1 MRLLL
6 FVGLGYFRDEDSY
19 EFGKASQTIDI
30 ETEVQPYMID
40 DLNDKVTT
48 AVSAVSGGVWSRRE
62 GIMFAGNADRI
73 EEELAEIKE
82 EQAAKNPQIGNKE
95 QRNAS

>member
-40 DLNDKVTT
+40 DLNDKVTA
-48 AVSAVSGGVWSRRE
+48 AVSTVVRFNGTA
-62 GIMFAGNADRI
+62 MMCKYYRI
-73 EEELAEIKE
+73 PLY
-82 EQAAKNPQIGNKE
+82 
-95 QRNAS
+95 

>member
-40 DLNDKVTT
+40 DLNDKVTA
-48 AVSAVSGGVWSRRE
+48 AVSTVGSGILDLMGQQGCANIIGSHS
-62 GIMFAGNADRI
+62 IKSCLKSYILAI
-73 EEELAEIKE
+73 CELFVEKI
-82 EQAAKNPQIGNKE
+82 
-95 QRNAS
+95 SV

>member
-40 DLNDKVTT
+40 DLNDKVTA
-48 AVSAVSGGVWSRRE
+48 AVSTLLKVVSNH
-62 GIMFAGNADRI
+62 IY
-73 EEELAEIKE
+73 
-82 EQAAKNPQIGNKE
+82 
-95 QRNAS
+95 

>member
-30 ETEVQPYMID
+30 EMEVQPYMID
-40 DLNDKVTT
+40 LNDKVTA
-48 AVSAVSGGVWSRRE
+48 AVST
-62 GIMFAGNADRI
+62 
-73 EEELAEIKE
+73 
-82 EQAAKNPQIGNKE
+82 
-95 QRNAS
+95 

>member
-19 EFGKASQTIDI
+19 EF

-40 DLNDKVTT
+40 DLNDKVTA
-48 AVSAVSGGVWSRRE
+48 AVSTVGN
-62 GIMFAGNADRI
+62 GILDLMG
-73 EEELAEIKE
+73 
-82 EQAAKNPQIGNKE
+82 QQ
-95 QRNAS
+95 

>member
-19 EFGKASQTIDI
+19 EFGKATIDI

-40 DLNDKVTT
+40 DLNDKVTA
-48 AVSAVSGGVWSRRE
+48 AVSTVGSGILDLMG
-62 GIMFAGNADRI
+62 
-73 EEELAEIKE
+73 
-82 EQAAKNPQIGNKE
+82 QQ
-95 QRNAS
+95 

>member
-30 ETEVQPYMID
+30 ETE
-40 DLNDKVTT
+40 DLNDKVTA
-48 AVSAVSGGVWSRRE
+48 AVSTVGSGILDLMG
-62 GIMFAGNADRI
+62 
-73 EEELAEIKE
+73 
-82 EQAAKNPQIGNKE
+82 QQ
-95 QRNAS
+95 

>member
-6 FVGLGYFRDEDSY
+6 FVGLGYFRDQDSY

-40 DLNDKVTT
+40 DLNDKVTA
-48 AVSAVSGGVWSRRE
+48 AVSTVGSGILDLMG
-62 GIMFAGNADRI
+62 
-73 EEELAEIKE
+73 
-82 EQAAKNPQIGNKE
+82 QQ
-95 QRNAS
+95 